1 MFKSILNQNIPGSF
15 ACLWNAAHLARRNTL
30 KDMFS
35 LFGVYCLTIHR
46 KYSLTAKPIGA
57 SDDKW
62 LTMGSGF

>member
-1 MFKSILNQNIPGSF
+1 MPIE
-15 ACLWNAAHLARRNTL
+15 CAHLARRNTL

-57 SDDKW
+57 SDDKQ